1 MITLS
6 SLVIKAI
13 IFYLKN
19 KNLNKNFM
27 HDNVSN
33 NIKDKNKNCNE
44 NLCLMR
50 GYYKETTKQGI
61 STIIKIIFL
70 K

>member
-1 MITLS
+1 
-6 SLVIKAI
+6 
-13 IFYLKN
+13 
-19 KNLNKNFM
+19 M